1 MSTRFKEFLKEIKPY
16 VVVVGSYARGTQTEY
31 SDIDFYIKRRPLKE
45 IEDSGYEIDEHYMPE
60 ILDIINKYNFETS
73 SVIIGHICVERG
85 NEVSIMTELSSHYAI
100 PKGSEIF
107 KINILGMEFEAAIDV
122 KDTPYENFFDYEE

>member
-1 MSTRFKEFLKEIKPY
+1 MCYLLIR
-16 VVVVGSYARGTQTEY
+16 A
-31 SDIDFYIKRRPLKE
+31 
-45 IEDSGYEIDEHYMPE
+45 
-60 ILDIINKYNFETS
+60 
-73 SVIIGHICVERG
+73 G